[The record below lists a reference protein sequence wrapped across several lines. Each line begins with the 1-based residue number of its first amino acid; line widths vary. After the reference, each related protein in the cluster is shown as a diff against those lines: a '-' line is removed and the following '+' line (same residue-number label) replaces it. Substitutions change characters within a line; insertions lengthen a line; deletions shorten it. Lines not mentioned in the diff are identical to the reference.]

1 MIQKK
6 LANLISK
13 YCMGIEP
20 TDDQLDEIFD
30 LAGEVRADPH
40 EVAKYIRKKQNGPTR
55 EEVEAKKKAELEAKM
70 KAEQEAKE
78 KAELEAK
85 KKAERQA
92 QRKARLEALKKANC
106 QKNDNKQ
113 KEVLSFWGLVKKV
126 LSN

>member
-6 LANLISK
+6 LANLIGK

-55 EEVEAKKKAELEAKM
+55 EEVEAKKKAE
-70 KAEQEAKE
+70 
-78 KAELEAK
+78 
-85 KKAERQA
+85 RQA

-106 QKNDNKQ
+106 QKNDNKP
-113 KEVLSFWGLVKKV
+113 KEVLTFWELVKKA

>member
-20 TDDQLDEIFD
+20 TDAQLDEIFD

-55 EEVEAKKKAELEAKM
+55 EEVEAKKKAELEAK
-70 KAEQEAKE
+70 
-78 KAELEAK
+78 

-113 KEVLSFWGLVKKV
+113 KEVLTFWGLVKKA